1 MVSIFI
7 QEEGEC
13 FLCKQDGRRIR
24 HKTLHK
30 HHIFG
35 GSNRKKSEKYG
46 LTVRLC
52 PECHVLGKNA
62 VHLNA
67 DRMKEL
73 RQIGQKSFEEVY
85 PELNFREIFGKN
97 YL

>member
-1 MVSIFI
+1 MNSIFI
-7 QEEGEC
+7 QEPGEC
-13 FLCKQDGRRIR
+13 FLCKQEGKRIR
-24 HKTLHK
+24 HTVLHT

-52 PECHVLGKNA
+52 PECHILGKHS
-62 VHLNA
+62 VHLNSKT
-67 DRMKEL
+67 MTSLKET
-73 RQIGQKSFEEVY
+73 GQEAFEAVY
-85 PELNFREIFGKN
+85 PDLDFRTVFGKN